1 MNKLTKIAAT
11 TVLTLTLLAP
21 GLAAANEMKAMVDYS
36 NVKVVTMG
44 KVELVPLREIAE
56 KLGYEVNWDAKTHFI
71 VLTCTKMG
79 DSMMMADSKKM
90 GTKYTVKIK
99 IGSKKVTVD
108 MAEKMISN
116 APTIMS
122 SKTYVSKAFVEMYL
136 ANQTMMK

>member
-1 MNKLTKIAAT
+1 
-11 TVLTLTLLAP
+11 
-21 GLAAANEMKAMVDYS
+21 
-36 NVKVVTMG
+36 
-44 KVELVPLREIAE
+44 
-56 KLGYEVNWDAKTHFI
+56 
-71 VLTCTKMG
+71 MG